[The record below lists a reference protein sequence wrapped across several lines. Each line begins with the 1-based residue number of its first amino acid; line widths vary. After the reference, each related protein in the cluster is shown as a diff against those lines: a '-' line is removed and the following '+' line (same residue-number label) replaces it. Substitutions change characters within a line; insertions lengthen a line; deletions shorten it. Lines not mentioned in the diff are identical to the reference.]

1 MLVATLGACAPAT
14 PTTSDE
20 PRGAAR
26 EVVVRDDVAA
36 TKVAVPAP
44 TPPPRLDLTA
54 LTTVDPLHVVAG
66 LPGLD
71 GLTQLENDDPALG
84 RWRTATVLRDTAA
97 HAAPDGPAVG
107 VLPARTLEVPT
118 TVPVVDAR
126 PGWLRVMVAARGAWP
141 SQDPTRVN
149 QRTAWVRTADTA
161 RSGTDWRLTVDTA
174 AQTLTVDDGS
184 GPSTY
189 PVLATGSAAR
199 PTPPGPQFVVGT
211 FWAEP
216 GTTTPRVVLLSSQSE
231 TMDAY
236 DTRTRTSATAF
247 HSTTLRSRGEVS
259 NGCVR
264 LADDVLDVL
273 WRTVPAGTLVVVR

>member
-1 MLVATLGACAPAT
+1 M
-14 PTTSDE
+14 
-20 PRGAAR
+20 GAAR
-26 EVVVRDDVAA
+26 AA
-36 TKVAVPAP
+36 C
-44 TPPPRLDLTA
+44 
-54 LTTVDPLHVVAG
+54 
-66 LPGLD
+66 
-71 GLTQLENDDPALG
+71 
-84 RWRTATVLRDTAA
+84 
-97 HAAPDGPAVG
+97 
-107 VLPARTLEVPT
+107 
-118 TVPVVDAR
+118 
-126 PGWLRVMVAARGAWP
+126 P

-161 RSGTDWRLTVDTA
+161 RSGTDWRLTVDT
-174 AQTLTVDDGS
+174 
-184 GPSTY
+184 
-189 PVLATGSAAR
+189 AAR

>member
-1 MLVATLGACAPAT
+1 MSPRPCAGHDGGRRDARAACDDEEGACDPRRGTRSPARRRACCSSRPWARAPR
-14 PTTSDE
+14 P
-20 PRGAAR
+20 
-26 EVVVRDDVAA
+26 
-36 TKVAVPAP
+36 
-44 TPPPRLDLTA
+44 DLTA

-66 LPGLD
+66 LPGFD

-107 VLPARTLEVPT
+107 VLPARTLEVPA

-141 SQDPTRVN
+141 
-149 QRTAWVRTADTA
+149 
-161 RSGTDWRLTVDTA
+161 
-174 AQTLTVDDGS
+174 
-184 GPSTY
+184 
-189 PVLATGSAAR
+189 
-199 PTPPGPQFVVGT
+199 
-211 FWAEP
+211 
-216 GTTTPRVVLLSSQSE
+216 SQSE